1 MTMIHRTW
9 KLLATIGLSLGLAAT
24 ALAAIEPAPHQHH
37 HGAAPAELTLNA
49 GQKWATDA
57 PLRSGMEHIRNA
69 LAAALPGIHRN
80 TLSDTQYAALANT
93 VSGEVHGIVA
103 NCKLEPQAD
112 AQLHLI
118 IADMLQGV
126 EVMAGKRAQ
135 STRQNGAVQVVG
147 ALEKYAEFFDHPHW
161 SPIRH

>member
-9 KLLATIGLSLGLAAT
+9 KLLATFGLSLGLAAT
-24 ALAAIEPAPHQHH
+24 ALAATEPAPHQHD

-49 GQKWATDA
+49 GQRWATDA

-69 LAAALPGIHRN
+69 LAAALPDIHKN

-93 VSGEVHGIVA
+93 VSGEVTGIVA
-103 NCKLEPQAD
+103 HCKLEPQAD

-126 EVMAGKRAQ
+126 EAMAGKIPQ
-135 STRQNGAVQVVG
+135 STRQHGAVQVVG
-147 ALEKYAEFFDHPHW
+147 ALEKYPEFFDHPHW
-161 SPIRH
+161 TPIRH

>member
-24 ALAAIEPAPHQHH
+24 ALAATEPATHQHG

-49 GQKWATDA
+49 GQKWTTDA

-69 LAAALPGIHRN
+69 LAAALPDIHRN

-93 VSGEVHGIVA
+93 VSGEVHGIVV

-126 EVMAGKRAQ
+126 EAMAGKTPQ
-135 STRQNGAVQVVG
+135 SSRQEGAVQVVG
-147 ALEKYAEFFDHPHW
+147 ALEKYSAFFDHPHW
-161 SPIRH
+161 TPIRH

>member
-1 MTMIHRTW
+1 MPMIHRTW
-9 KLLATIGLSLGLAAT
+9 KLLATFGLSLGLAAT
-24 ALAAIEPAPHQHH
+24 GVAAAEPATHQHGH
-37 HGAAPAELTLNA
+37 DAAPAELTLNA
-49 GQKWATDA
+49 GQRWATDA

-69 LAAALPGIHRN
+69 LAAALPDIHHN
-80 TLSDTQYAALANT
+80 TLSDTRYAALANT

-126 EVMAGKRAQ
+126 EAMAGKRAQ

-161 SPIRH
+161 TEIRH